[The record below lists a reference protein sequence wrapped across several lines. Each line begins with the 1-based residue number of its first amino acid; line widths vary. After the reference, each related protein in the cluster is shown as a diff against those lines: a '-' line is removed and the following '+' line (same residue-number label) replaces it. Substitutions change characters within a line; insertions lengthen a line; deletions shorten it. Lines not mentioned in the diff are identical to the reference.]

1 MRFWSSP
8 PHADIEQTRAFV
20 RATLAMTADGRGD
33 DQVVELDGKVV
44 GKAGLW
50 DNQEIGFIL
59 APAVWGR
66 GVGRAAASAVIA
78 RAQAR
83 GVTRITADVDPRNT
97 ASLRLLTG
105 LGFVE
110 TARVERTMQVAGEWV
125 DSVYLELTLGN

>member
-1 MRFWSSP
+1 MRFWSTP
-8 PHADIEQTRAFV
+8 PHADLEQTRAFV

-33 DQVVELDGKVV
+33 DQVVELDGQVV

-66 GVGRAAASAVIA
+66 GVGRAAVKAVISRA
-78 RAQAR
+78 RTR

-97 ASLRLLTG
+97 ASLKLLTG

-110 TARVERTMQVAGEWV
+110 TGRVERTMQVAGEWV
-125 DSVYLELTLGN
+125 DSVYLELNLAD